1 MESIVKKITQKTQD
15 SLSILKA
22 KSDELQNQALD
33 LMNKGLTVEAS
44 KLTNE
49 KIAPIINEYER
60 IQKASNQEIESI
72 SKRSL
77 EGIASG
83 ESISDKETRKQY
95 VPSYGMPGVPSS
107 YEQPVSIINNKK
119 LAGEISNFTGKD
131 VKKIN
136 VTDGLSYG
144 RTINLEGQSDQ
155 TAQLELLQQK
165 YPNKVIPLT
174 VAGNNNF

>member
-33 LMNKGLTVEAS
+33 LMNKGLTVEAT

-60 IQKASNQEIESI
+60 IQTASNQEIESI
-72 SKRSL
+72 SRRSL

-95 VPSYGMPGVPSS
+95 DAKIKNIYSY
-107 YEQPVSIINNKK
+107 
-119 LAGEISNFTGKD
+119 
-131 VKKIN
+131 
-136 VTDGLSYG
+136 TD
-144 RTINLEGQSDQ
+144 T
-155 TAQLELLQQK
+155 QLERFFAARYK
-165 YPNKVIPLT
+165 
-174 VAGNNNF
+174 